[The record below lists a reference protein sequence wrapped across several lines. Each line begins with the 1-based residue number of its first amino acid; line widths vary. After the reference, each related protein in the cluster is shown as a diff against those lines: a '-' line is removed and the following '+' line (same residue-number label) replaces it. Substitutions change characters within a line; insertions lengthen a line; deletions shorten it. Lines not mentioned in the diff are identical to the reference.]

1 MKNLQKLFLVFVLLL
16 LAIRV
21 IVAQSSPSAA
31 VTVTFQVDMAVQIL
45 EKKFSPGI
53 DQLSVRGSFND
64 FAEGVNLLTD
74 ADGDSIYTAAVNLP
88 DALAG
93 STISFEYFYLHGARG
108 VGESIVDRQFA
119 VPVTGG
125 IVPLSFFD
133 VDSVVT
139 AGPLLIANS
148 PGNKTPGAQ
157 FVVQISLGDSAM
169 PVANL
174 FGVSFELNFT
184 NTAFVDVVAGSV
196 IPGPFLGN
204 DLLFF
209 PYIDETAGKVS
220 AGISRKFG
228 QGGVSG
234 HGVVMEARFTSLPS
248 IPNGARVDFF
258 ITSIV
263 ANDADGN
270 AISLNPGAMT
280 VTIGACPSV
289 SSINPAAGEV
299 GSTVT
304 INGANFGGIS
314 AVKFA
319 NNIAADFTLA
329 SATQILATVPN
340 GAVTGPITL
349 SKTGC
354 PDVQTSTFTVRAC
367 PSVSSISPV
376 SAGVGE
382 EITIN
387 GNNFSGVTAVLFTNN
402 VPATITNVTATQIR
416 VTVPSGAVSGPL
428 TIRKPSCDDVQTPGF
443 TLLCPAVTAISPTSG
458 ISGTNVII
466 SGSNLSG
473 VTSVVFSEN
482 VAAAFTI
489 DNANQITAT
498 VPAAAVTG
506 PITLGQT
513 GCTEILTPEFTLL
526 SARKARLVSRSVSG
540 NSLRLAVELSSHGNE
555 NALSFSLSFDPAI
568 LSNPR
573 ATQGVDAGTAQ
584 LNVNTS
590 QAAAGRLGLLLALP
604 SGQSFTVGDR
614 ELLLVD
620 FDVMPSVEATT
631 IDFSDQPIPR
641 EILDTSTNSL
651 AATWTPATI
660 NLPVGYEA
668 DVAPRPFG
676 SRDGT
681 VDLDDWIQSG
691 RFIAVLDTP
700 QTASNE
706 FQRLDCSP
714 RACGDGRLSLA
725 DWVQAGRYAAGFDT
739 VTAACGPNNA
749 IAGLSAY
756 TTQNSTSARMISAQN
771 DTFISGQNGSLII
784 NLAADGSENAFG
796 FSLNYDANLLTFL
809 NVSLGANAT
818 DATLHINDRHKAN
831 GRIGIIMALPAGQ
844 IFSINDRQLLSVNFA
859 AKPNTNIVTTVTF
872 DDAVI
877 MREAVDVEANTLQ
890 TSWSSAT
897 ITIQTPPTTVEETE
911 HEIPASFE
919 LGQNYPNPF
928 NPSTSIS
935 FATPHASR
943 VTIKV
948 FNLLGK
954 EVATLVDQ
962 TFAAGRFQTTWDAV
976 DMESGVYFYR
986 MQAEGFVKIRKLL
999 LVQ

>member
-1 MKNLQKLFLVFVLLL
+1 MKNLQLFLFILVLLL
-16 LAIRV
+16 TPGTA
-21 IVAQSSPSAA
+21 IVAQSSSSAA

-45 EKKFSPGI
+45 EKKFSPGV

-64 FAEGVNLLTD
+64 FTEGVNLLTD

-93 STISFEYFYLHGARG
+93 STISFEYFYLHGERG
-108 VGESIVDRQFA
+108 VGESIADRQFA

-133 VDSVVT
+133 LDSVVT

-157 FVVQISLGDSAM
+157 FLVQIRLGDSAM
-169 PVANL
+169 PVANF

-209 PYIDETAGKVS
+209 PYIDETAGKVNV
-220 AGISRKFG
+220 GISRKFG

-248 IPNGARVDFF
+248 IPSGTRADFF
-258 ITSIV
+258 ITNIV

-270 AISLNPGAMT
+270 ALSLNPGAMT

-289 SSINPAAGEV
+289 SSINPAASEV

-319 NNIAADFTLA
+319 NNVAANFTLV
-329 SATQILATVPN
+329 SATQILVTVPSD
-340 GAVTGPITL
+340 AVTGPITL
-349 SKTGC
+349 SKPGC
-354 PDVQTSTFTVRAC
+354 PDVQTGTFTVRAC
-367 PSVSSISPV
+367 PTVSSISPV
-376 SAGVGE
+376 SAGVGD
-382 EITIN
+382 EITIS
-387 GNNFSGVTAVLFTNN
+387 GNNFSGVSAILFSNN
-402 VPATITNVTATQIR
+402 VTATIVNVTATQIR
-416 VTVPSGAVSGPL
+416 VRAPLGAISGPL
-428 TIRKPSCDDVQTPGF
+428 TIRKPGCDDVQTPGF
-443 TLLCPAVTAISPTSG
+443 TLLCSAVTAITPTSG
-458 ISGTNVII
+458 VTGANVVIT
-466 SGSNLSG
+466 GSNLAG

-482 VAAAFTI
+482 VAAVFTI
-489 DNANQITAT
+489 DNPNQITT
-498 VPAAAVTG
+498 IVPAAAVTG

-513 GCTEILTPEFTLL
+513 GCPEILTPEFTLL
-526 SARKARLVSRSVSG
+526 PARNVRLVSRSVSG
-540 NSLRLAVELSSHGNE
+540 GALQLAVELSSQGNE
-555 NALSFSLSFDPAI
+555 NALSFSLSFDPAV
-568 LSNPR
+568 LGNPS
-573 ATQGVDAGTAQ
+573 ATPGVDAGTAQ
-584 LNVNTS
+584 LNVNMS
-590 QAAAGRLGLLLALP
+590 QANIGRLGFLLALP
-604 SGQSFTVGDR
+604 TGQSFTVGDR

-641 EILDTSTNSL
+641 EILDISTNSL

-681 VDLDDWIQSG
+681 ITIEDWIQAG

-706 FQRLDCSP
+706 FQRLDCAP

-739 VTAACGPNNA
+739 VTAACGPQNA

-771 DTFISGQNGSLII
+771 DTFISGQNGSLLIT
-784 NLAADGSENAFG
+784 LAADGSENAFG

-818 DATLHINDRHKAN
+818 NATLYVNDRDKSN
-831 GRIGIIMALPAGQ
+831 GRIGVILALPAGQ
-844 IFSINDRQLLSVNFA
+844 IFSINDHQLLLVNFA

-897 ITIQTPPTTVEETE
+897 ITIQTPTAVEEND

-935 FATPHASR
+935 FAVPHASR
-943 VTIKV
+943 VTITV
-948 FNLLGK
+948 FNLLGN

-962 TFAAGRFQTTWDAV
+962 TFAAGRYQASWHAKG
-976 DMESGVYFYR
+976 MESGVYFYR